1 MTDRQEIAD
10 CERQCK
16 TAAQLCLCMMDFIV
30 GLDTGREI
38 MPANGNG
45 KVMAKFMAK
54 FFMGNVEKMWK
65 YTVFY
70 DRLVDNA
77 ILHGCG

>member
-1 MTDRQEIAD
+1 
-10 CERQCK
+10 
-16 TAAQLCLCMMDFIV
+16 MMDFIV

>member
-10 CERQCK
+10 CERLCK
-16 TAAQLCLCMMDFIV
+16 TAAQLCLCTMDFIV
-30 GLDTGREI
+30 GPDTGREI

-45 KVMAKFMAK
+45 KVMAKF
-54 FFMGNVEKMWK
+54 FMGNVEKMWK
-65 YTVFY
+65 YAVFY